1 MMSTERMGLQ
11 TSIYPQGQCEQ
22 LHVRCTQS
30 SCGQRRV
37 ARGQEVDTRARF
49 DSPSDARGVH
59 RRNEMH
65 VGNLPDTATQS
76 RKKRHVTTAK
86 DKYVLC

>member
-1 MMSTERMGLQ
+1 M
-11 TSIYPQGQCEQ
+11 
-22 LHVRCTQS
+22 
-30 SCGQRRV
+30 